1 MNKIYKIIWS
11 KTRNCYVVASEL
23 AKSSGKSGF
32 SLSKKIM
39 AALVISSL
47 SFSYFGCSEV
57 EAHTKSVTTKG
68 FIGKGQVFTSEP
80 GNSIGTSIS
89 AYQYQG
95 NTLQLNN
102 INFKVSTPTAGT
114 ARSSLGLTL
123 GAYIYD
129 EKTDGYKNINSSL
142 YFTDTDTI
150 TTLTAADDSVK
161 ITLDEDALKNGYY
174 KYEIKANGVHYY
186 SVNANPEE
194 QDNYDNKGATGT
206 NAMAAGI
213 QAKADGVVSTAVGY
227 NAHAIGDTAVA
238 VGTSVTATGNQSV
251 ALGTSAN
258 AEKDSS
264 IAIGTSVTAKG
275 PNSIAIGTGVTAEG
289 QGAVALGS
297 YGASA
302 KGNGSMAFGQ
312 GSTAE
317 GGGGATAK
325 GAGATAFG
333 VGSTAEGDYST
344 AFGGGGA
351 RAKGT
356 GATAFGTNSFAD
368 GAYST
373 AFGGGGAT
381 AKGAGATAFGN
392 GTTAGILEI
401 NEETGAVTKTTYND
415 TAFGTGSTATGGSST
430 AFGAGGTRAL
440 GAGSTAFGIGS
451 TASGSYSTAFGAGG
465 TNAKGTGATAFGVG
479 TQAAGVNSTAFGQ
492 GSYAGGLQTGISKDL
507 RSNFMDIRESLPSY
521 NNTLPSKAYFYVGNT
536 RVDGKKR
543 KLAVYNGDVA
553 TVNGSYVYLSDQG
566 NMVVEEYAGY
576 NTWKIYKVVEDT
588 STPGRLRK
596 GAETKTD
603 KLVTV
608 TGAFTEVA
616 DVPNGTAWGENTRA
630 ASNHSTAWGA
640 NTLAVGTNS
649 TAWGTG
655 ANATGAISTAW
666 GTDTI
671 ANGAESTAWGVETL
685 AKAEQSTAWG
695 AHTIAFEVQ
704 STAWG
709 GNTLASGVAAT
720 AFGGGTVASGG
731 ASTAW
736 GASSKAKGINST
748 AFGDRAIASGYAS
761 TAFGQSTIA
770 SGVLSTAWGEG
781 AKTEGWLLNGSTP
794 VTTRS
799 VSGHQDPTTGIY
811 LNKMEFRYNNQ
822 LIGTVEEKL
831 NRWKEKYWGSVT
843 YDPGWNGGSVGYHTG
858 GNATTAFGH
867 NTIATGVHATA
878 FGSGSAATN
887 NQTTAFG
894 KDTVASADTAT
905 AFGSGSTAAGPT
917 STAFGRGST
926 ARGDVSTAWGITT
939 QALDHA
945 ATSFGQNTIAGANYS
960 TAFGNSTKATG
971 VSATSFGWGTTASG
985 TYSTAFGQNT
995 EAIGNDATSFGMN
1008 TLAIGQSATA
1018 FGSHAVA
1025 GRPSYDGKD
1034 VVLELTSNGKY
1045 TAKDLESGSIL
1056 VTLDS
1061 WGDVQNGYSEYDGH
1075 KVNVQTAYDFVNRK
1089 YVYNI
1094 VDRSNNEVLATYDT
1108 SEEANAAVTHKN
1120 GIDFSQAV
1128 FATAFGQNNIAGSSH
1143 ATAFGQ
1149 NNNALGTMS
1158 TAFGQNNLAQG
1169 FVATA
1174 FGQNNKAEKEFDTVF
1189 GTGNTAKGGASTVFG
1204 QGNKTDGWATTA
1216 FGQGT
1221 KATAWVATAFGAGS
1235 AARGGASTAFGMNAS
1250 ANGYNSLAAL
1260 GGTTGEGGTW
1270 DDGQGNSGEW
1280 VNGEVGNAA
1289 VAIGE
1294 GSQAYEN
1301 YTYAIGQNA
1310 LTGRKAAN
1318 AIAIGNGAE
1327 TVRWDNDA
1335 GDFAAI
1341 DSALA
1346 IGTNAKADATDA
1358 ISIGHGSEVYG
1369 EKSIAIGTGNKIYGA
1384 KSSVIGD
1391 PNTLSGEDNHAH
1403 GNDNNIYVD
1412 HGYILGSESSVGLTS
1427 SVALGYQSA
1436 TGETLYATPSMTVN
1450 GTKYDFAGGAPVG
1463 TVSVGAEGKERTITN
1478 VAAGRISATS
1488 TDAINGSQ
1496 LYFAIQALN
1505 EKVVVEAGDSS
1516 VNVDSKVEPE
1526 DAAGAGTTG
1535 SGTTSGGATDAGNT
1549 ESGTT
1554 TGGNDTTT
1562 TTGGNTGATAG
1573 GDSGEIEPTRTTTYI
1588 VTANTTTAE
1597 AGSDNLTVEDSN
1609 PGGDDKTHHY
1619 TIDLA
1624 KDIHVTNV
1632 TVDNNVKVGDKTTIE
1647 GDKITVG
1654 DTVIEGDQITTKT
1667 VNGDTINTKTINLG
1681 DTTIEEGDDNHI
1693 TYKKGGNTYNIATVE
1708 DGMDYAGDD
1717 GKAIHKNLAEQLDIV
1732 GGAADK
1738 ASEYNIY
1745 TYNDG
1750 DKLRINLAKDI
1761 KGVDSVTVNKTVKV
1775 GDKTTI
1781 EGDKIT
1787 VGDTVIEGDQITTKT
1802 VKAGDTTINNDGF
1815 TIKNG
1820 PSITK
1825 NGIDVGGKKI
1835 TNVAPGTDGTD
1846 AVNVNQLREA
1856 NQDIYNSMNRLDNS
1870 TRKGIAG
1877 AAALAALHPLDFD
1890 PDDKWEFSAG
1900 VGNYRGETAAAIGA
1914 FYHPNDDTIFSL
1926 GATVGNGENLVNGG
1940 VTFRFGQQNH
1950 QSRSKKAMAKE
1961 IVELRAEVAE
1971 LKAMVYS
1978 MANGRMPGLDLTK
1991 SEEFP
1996 DTPENHWAYDYV
2008 SVLAGN
2014 GVLEGYQDGFFKGD
2028 RTLTRYEMA
2037 AIIYRAMMRGVDVD
2051 ERMKE
2056 EFAPELARVK
2066 VDTLT
2071 SHSDGTPSIQRVRVI
2086 KGRE

>member
-1 MNKIYKIIWS
+1 M
-11 KTRNCYVVASEL
+11 
-23 AKSSGKSGF
+23 
-32 SLSKKIM
+32 
-39 AALVISSL
+39 
-47 SFSYFGCSEV
+47 
-57 EAHTKSVTTKG
+57 
-68 FIGKGQVFTSEP
+68 
-80 GNSIGTSIS
+80 
-89 AYQYQG
+89 
-95 NTLQLNN
+95 
-102 INFKVSTPTAGT
+102 
-114 ARSSLGLTL
+114 
-123 GAYIYD
+123 
-129 EKTDGYKNINSSL
+129 
-142 YFTDTDTI
+142 
-150 TTLTAADDSVK
+150 
-161 ITLDEDALKNGYY
+161 
-174 KYEIKANGVHYY
+174 
-186 SVNANPEE
+186 
-194 QDNYDNKGATGT
+194 
-206 NAMAAGI
+206 
-213 QAKADGVVSTAVGY
+213 
-227 NAHAIGDTAVA
+227 
-238 VGTSVTATGNQSV
+238 
-251 ALGTSAN
+251 
-258 AEKDSS
+258 
-264 IAIGTSVTAKG
+264 
-275 PNSIAIGTGVTAEG
+275 
-289 QGAVALGS
+289 
-297 YGASA
+297 
-302 KGNGSMAFGQ
+302 
-312 GSTAE
+312 
-317 GGGGATAK
+317 
-325 GAGATAFG
+325 
-333 VGSTAEGDYST
+333 
-344 AFGGGGA
+344 
-351 RAKGT
+351 
-356 GATAFGTNSFAD
+356 
-368 GAYST
+368 
-373 AFGGGGAT
+373 
-381 AKGAGATAFGN
+381 
-392 GTTAGILEI
+392 
-401 NEETGAVTKTTYND
+401 
-415 TAFGTGSTATGGSST
+415 
-430 AFGAGGTRAL
+430 
-440 GAGSTAFGIGS
+440 
-451 TASGSYSTAFGAGG
+451 
-465 TNAKGTGATAFGVG
+465 
-479 TQAAGVNSTAFGQ
+479 
-492 GSYAGGLQTGISKDL
+492 
-507 RSNFMDIRESLPSY
+507 
-521 NNTLPSKAYFYVGNT
+521 
-536 RVDGKKR
+536 
-543 KLAVYNGDVA
+543 
-553 TVNGSYVYLSDQG
+553 
-566 NMVVEEYAGY
+566 
-576 NTWKIYKVVEDT
+576 
-588 STPGRLRK
+588 
-596 GAETKTD
+596 
-603 KLVTV
+603 
-608 TGAFTEVA
+608 
-616 DVPNGTAWGENTRA
+616 
-630 ASNHSTAWGA
+630 
-640 NTLAVGTNS
+640 
-649 TAWGTG
+649 
-655 ANATGAISTAW
+655 
-666 GTDTI
+666 
-671 ANGAESTAWGVETL
+671 
-685 AKAEQSTAWG
+685 
-695 AHTIAFEVQ
+695 
-704 STAWG
+704 
-709 GNTLASGVAAT
+709 
-720 AFGGGTVASGG
+720 
-731 ASTAW
+731 
-736 GASSKAKGINST
+736 
-748 AFGDRAIASGYAS
+748 
-761 TAFGQSTIA
+761 
-770 SGVLSTAWGEG
+770 
-781 AKTEGWLLNGSTP
+781 
-794 VTTRS
+794 
-799 VSGHQDPTTGIY
+799 
-811 LNKMEFRYNNQ
+811 
-822 LIGTVEEKL
+822 
-831 NRWKEKYWGSVT
+831 
-843 YDPGWNGGSVGYHTG
+843 
-858 GNATTAFGH
+858 
-867 NTIATGVHATA
+867 
-878 FGSGSAATN
+878 
-887 NQTTAFG
+887 
-894 KDTVASADTAT
+894 
-905 AFGSGSTAAGPT
+905 
-917 STAFGRGST
+917 
-926 ARGDVSTAWGITT
+926 
-939 QALDHA
+939 
-945 ATSFGQNTIAGANYS
+945 
-960 TAFGNSTKATG
+960 
-971 VSATSFGWGTTASG
+971 
-985 TYSTAFGQNT
+985 
-995 EAIGNDATSFGMN
+995 
-1008 TLAIGQSATA
+1008 
-1018 FGSHAVA
+1018 
-1025 GRPSYDGKD
+1025 
-1034 VVLELTSNGKY
+1034 
-1045 TAKDLESGSIL
+1045 
-1056 VTLDS
+1056 
-1061 WGDVQNGYSEYDGH
+1061 
-1075 KVNVQTAYDFVNRK
+1075 
-1089 YVYNI
+1089 
-1094 VDRSNNEVLATYDT
+1094 
-1108 SEEANAAVTHKN
+1108 
-1120 GIDFSQAV
+1120 
-1128 FATAFGQNNIAGSSH
+1128 
-1143 ATAFGQ
+1143 
-1149 NNNALGTMS
+1149 
-1158 TAFGQNNLAQG
+1158 
-1169 FVATA
+1169 
-1174 FGQNNKAEKEFDTVF
+1174 
-1189 GTGNTAKGGASTVFG
+1189 
-1204 QGNKTDGWATTA
+1204 
-1216 FGQGT
+1216 
-1221 KATAWVATAFGAGS
+1221 
-1235 AARGGASTAFGMNAS
+1235 
-1250 ANGYNSLAAL
+1250 
-1260 GGTTGEGGTW
+1260 
-1270 DDGQGNSGEW
+1270 
-1280 VNGEVGNAA
+1280 
-1289 VAIGE
+1289 
-1294 GSQAYEN
+1294 
-1301 YTYAIGQNA
+1301 
-1310 LTGRKAAN
+1310 
-1318 AIAIGNGAE
+1318 
-1327 TVRWDNDA
+1327 
-1335 GDFAAI
+1335 
-1341 DSALA
+1341 A

-1505 EKVVVEAGDSS
+1505 EKVVVESGDSS

-1693 TYKKGGNTYNIATVE
+1693 GNTYNIATVE

-1802 VKAGDTTINNDGF
+1802 
-1815 TIKNG
+1815 
-1820 PSITK
+1820 SITK

>member
-1 MNKIYKIIWS
+1 MNRIYKIIWS
-11 KTRNCYVVASEL
+11 KTRNCYVVVSEM
-23 AKSSGKSGF
+23 AKRSGKRSSGF
-32 SLSKKIM
+32 AKKMLVTSIL
-39 AALVISSL
+39 AGALVGNGMGTVHAAFHHGNDDGNVNPAQDRITA
-47 SFSYFGCSEV
+47 
-57 EAHTKSVTTKG
+57 EAADVAWLNALKEGNGGLELKANIDASNVTTYSVDW
-68 FIGKGQVFTSEP
+68 GKA
-80 GNSIGTSIS
+80 IGT
-89 AYQYQG
+89 
-95 NTLQLNN
+95 
-102 INFKVSTPTAGT
+102 
-114 ARSSLGLTL
+114 
-123 GAYIYD
+123 GAI
-129 EKTDGYKNINSSL
+129 
-142 YFTDTDTI
+142 
-150 TTLTAADDSVK
+150 AADDEKLVSGKTVYA
-161 ITLDEDALKNGYY
+161 ALQNLQAG
-174 KYEIKANGVHYY
+174 EGVHDYH
-186 SVNANPEE
+186 VNSTTPESDTNYNNTGAIG
-194 QDNYDNKGATGT
+194 DNAL
-206 NAMAAGI
+206 AAGVS
-213 QAKADGVVSTAVGY
+213 AKAEGIASTAVGY
-227 NAHAIGDTAVA
+227 NAHAKGGTALA

-251 ALGTSAN
+251 AIGTSAN

-264 IAIGTSVTAKG
+264 IAIGTGVSAKG

-289 QGAVALGS
+289 QGAIALGS
-297 YGASA
+297 NGASA

-317 GGGGATAK
+317 G
-325 GAGATAFG
+325 
-333 VGSTAEGDYST
+333 DYST

-351 RAKGT
+351 RAT
-356 GATAFGTNSFAD
+356 ATAATAFGVQTHAATNQSTAFGYGTYAGGLVTGTSINRGIRGGVPSKGYFYVKNGNTSVRVDENKRELYVFRNEAATLYGGQFVYKSDKGNPIVIDSNGKIYNVKAD
-368 GAYST
+368 SDGNLLRDTLNTTDKIVTLSGEFLEDTKVSNATAWGEGTKAINYQATAWGAHTLARGANSTVWGAGSQATGDISTAWGTNNIASGANST
-373 AFGGGGAT
+373 AFGGANIASGSQSTAFGHNTQAMEDAATSFGANT
-381 AKGAGATAFGN
+381 IARGHSATAFGEAAQALSQHA
-392 GTTAGILEI
+392 TAWGL
-401 NEETGAVTKTTYND
+401 N
-415 TAFGTGSTATGGSST
+415 
-430 AFGAGGTRAL
+430 TRAM
-440 GAGSTAFGIGS
+440 
-451 TASGSYSTAFGAGG
+451 
-465 TNAKGTGATAFGVG
+465 
-479 TQAAGVNSTAFGQ
+479 GVNSTAF
-492 GSYAGGLQTGISKDL
+492 
-507 RSNFMDIRESLPSY
+507 
-521 NNTLPSKAYFYVGNT
+521 
-536 RVDGKKR
+536 
-543 KLAVYNGDVA
+543 
-553 TVNGSYVYLSDQG
+553 
-566 NMVVEEYAGY
+566 
-576 NTWKIYKVVEDT
+576 
-588 STPGRLRK
+588 
-596 GAETKTD
+596 
-603 KLVTV
+603 
-608 TGAFTEVA
+608 TE
-616 DVPNGTAWGENTRA
+616 
-630 ASNHSTAWGA
+630 
-640 NTLAVGTNS
+640 NS
-649 TAWGTG
+649 
-655 ANATGAISTAW
+655 I
-666 GTDTI
+666 
-671 ANGAESTAWGVETL
+671 
-685 AKAEQSTAWG
+685 
-695 AHTIAFEVQ
+695 
-704 STAWG
+704 
-709 GNTLASGVAAT
+709 ASGYGAT
-720 AFGGGTVASGG
+720 AFGQ
-731 ASTAW
+731 
-736 GASSKAKGINST
+736 N
-748 AFGDRAIASGYAS
+748 
-761 TAFGQSTIA
+761 TIA
-770 SGVLSTAWGEG
+770 TSVLGTSWGEG
-781 AKTEGWLLNGSTP
+781 TSAGGGFYLNGVP
-794 VTTRS
+794 VRTSGSLIHGSSLYTQDGKYIGYAKLKDS
-799 VSGHQDPTTGIY
+799 YYTSFDITYSPNWTGGKVSWY
-811 LNKMEFRYNNQ
+811 
-822 LIGTVEEKL
+822 
-831 NRWKEKYWGSVT
+831 
-843 YDPGWNGGSVGYHTG
+843 GGG

-867 NTIATGVHATA
+867 YTMATGVTATA
-878 FGSGSAATN
+878 FGWETRATN

-894 KDTVASADTAT
+894 KGTVASGDTAT
-905 AFGSGSTAAGPT
+905 AFGAGSTASGTT
-917 STAFGRGST
+917 SLAFGNGT
-926 ARGDVSTAWGITT
+926 AAKAQASTAWGINTIADQIAST
-939 QALDHA
+939 SFGYRSIANASYATAFGDSTKALGERSTSFGGYTIADGTYSTA
-945 ATSFGQNTIAGANYS
+945 WGSNTSAMQNAATVWGTGSVAYGPNATSFGHNTAAIGQSAVSWGHNSIAGNAKYNGQNVLLQQDYTSYNWQTGGMTYKYSVVDPKTYATLKTVEFEVLNSDSSISGKFQDALRKSGITIEGYGATAFGQNTVASGEMS
-960 TAFGNSTKATG
+960 TAFGQKTM
-971 VSATSFGWGTTASG
+971 ASG
-985 TYSTAFGQNT
+985 GASTAFGQNT
-995 EAIGNDATSFGMN
+995 KAEKWVD
-1008 TLAIGQSATA
+1008 TA
-1018 FGSHAVA
+1018 FGS
-1025 GRPSYDGKD
+1025 
-1034 VVLELTSNGKY
+1034 E
-1045 TAKDLESGSIL
+1045 
-1056 VTLDS
+1056 
-1061 WGDVQNGYSEYDGH
+1061 
-1075 KVNVQTAYDFVNRK
+1075 
-1089 YVYNI
+1089 
-1094 VDRSNNEVLATYDT
+1094 
-1108 SEEANAAVTHKN
+1108 
-1120 GIDFSQAV
+1120 
-1128 FATAFGQNNIAGSSH
+1128 
-1143 ATAFGQ
+1143 
-1149 NNNALGTMS
+1149 
-1158 TAFGQNNLAQG
+1158 
-1169 FVATA
+1169 
-1174 FGQNNKAEKEFDTVF
+1174 
-1189 GTGNTAKGGASTVFG
+1189 
-1204 QGNKTDGWATTA
+1204 TTA
-1216 FGQGT
+1216 
-1221 KATAWVATAFGAGS
+1221 S
-1235 AARGGASTAFGMNAS
+1235 GGASTAFGAGTQAKGWADTSFGQNTVAQGGAS
-1250 ANGYNSLAAL
+1250 TAFGAETLATGWTDTALGQGSHARGGAGIAAGQGSMSYGWSSVAFGAGSVAASGNSLAAL
-1260 GGTTGEGGTW
+1260 GGHTGGWYWDNENGFGVEEGKGY
-1270 DDGQGNSGEW
+1270 GS
-1280 VNGEVGNAA
+1280 VS
-1289 VAIGE
+1289 IGE

-1301 YTYAIGQNA
+1301 YTYAIGQKA
-1310 LTGRKAAN
+1310 LTGAKAAN

-1436 TGETLYATPSMTVN
+1436 TGDTLYATPSMTVN

-1505 EKVVVEAGDSS
+1505 EKVVVESGDSS

-1535 SGTTSGGATDAGNT
+1535 SGTTTGGNTDAGNT
-1549 ESGTT
+1549 ESGST
-1554 TGGNDTTT
+1554 TGGNDTT

-1632 TVDNNVKVGDKTTIE
+1632 TVDNSVKVGDKTTIE
-1647 GDKITVG
+1647 GD
-1654 DTVIEGDQITTKT
+1654 QITTNT
-1667 VNGDTINTKTINLG
+1667 VNGDTINTNTINLG

-1802 VKAGDTTINNDGF
+1802 VKAGDTTINNDGL

-1820 PSITK
+1820 PSVTK
-1825 NGIDVGGKKI
+1825 NGIDAGGKKI
-1835 TNVAPGTDGTD
+1835 TNVAPGTDDTD
-1846 AVNVNQLREA
+1846 AVNVSQLREA

-1940 VTFRFGQQNH
+1940 VTFRFGQKNH

-2037 AIIYRAMMRGVDVD
+2037 AIIYRAMMKGVDVD